1 MAIANATCPDPNLDG
16 AGLGVK
22 TAEDGGGAE
31 EGEGTG
37 LPAPPATLLC
47 SAEVVN
53 GNCEN

>member
-1 MAIANATCPDPNLDG
+1 MAIANATCPILIWT
-16 AGLGVK
+16 ALGVK